1 MSEDSVNYGLKMFPK
16 TIALAL
22 KIQTSFPPCH
32 SVSSRTAWWRH
43 VHHLDSC
50 RQWVCIREH
59 VQTLVTWQ
67 RDESYVGV
75 GICRDWKQW
84 SLWQQW
90 AGPNWP
96 RYKTTSAE
104 PQSSAASWM
113 KSWGQP
119 QAMRS
124 MFYYASNIQ
133 RIKPSIHHIPFIC
146 LSIYPLNDNFALS
159 VKHGPENTDPYVFS
173 VVCIGSRDPYV
184 RALGH

>member
-1 MSEDSVNYGLKMFPK
+1 MFPK

-32 SVSSRTAWWRH
+32 SVSSSTAWWRH
-43 VHHLDSC
+43 AHHLDSC

-59 VQTLVTWQ
+59 VQTLDRKMKAMWVLVSAGT
-67 RDESYVGV
+67 
-75 GICRDWKQW
+75 WKQW

-96 RYKTTSAE
+96 RCKTTSAE
-104 PQSSAASWM
+104 SQSSAASWM
-113 KSWGQP
+113 KSWGRP
-119 QAMRS
+119 KAMRS

-159 VKHGPENTDPYVFS
+159 VKHGPENTDSYVFS
-173 VVCIGSRDPYV
+173 VMCIGSRDPHV